1 MKHYDARARIE
12 LRIPKEIK
20 MPKVIVSSQVQEPV
34 KWEAGFR
41 AHADLFRSYS
51 IQKPIHFAVSGNEVT
66 ICFEPENLETWKRM
80 MESPATAE
88 AMKTDGVKRETLK
101 VIVLDKE
108 LKL

>member
-1 MKHYDARARIE
+1 
-12 LRIPKEIK
+12 